1 MKKAQSAILHFA
13 FCILHF
19 SPMSVTEAPAA
30 KTATATTPQVSR
42 TELEA
47 SGAVP
52 LLCLFAGAAVWLL
65 LGSLLAL
72 LCSLKL
78 HAPGLLASGPMF
90 TYGRVHAA
98 ADTALL
104 YGFGVPAALGV
115 GLWLLCRLGR
125 TRLAGAAVAAVGAVG
140 WNAAVAAGLWAI
152 LRGGG
157 TGYEGFE
164 MPGAVAPLLVLSYV
178 LIGICGVITF
188 QQREAGPLYPSQ
200 WFVLGAF
207 FWFAWIFSTAAM
219 LLLGAPVRGV
229 LQASVNWWYEHNLG
243 TVFFGFAGLAPIFYF
258 IPKLTGRPL
267 HSYYQA
273 ALAFWMLAL
282 AGSWGGIPGGAP
294 LPGWLVSVSLVGTVL
309 TIIPIA
315 AVALNLYLT
324 VGDAPAALGAN
335 PSLGF
340 TCAGLIFWVIAG
352 AQEVAGA
359 LPSVGMLTDF
369 TWFTPAQRDLFRFG
383 FVGMTMFGAIYYIVP
398 RLADAKSAAPDGL
411 WNGWLTKWH
420 FRLMLGGVV
429 MGYIALLV
437 AGVWQGVEFQNP
449 ANSFT
454 AVMRG
459 TMMALRLSTLE
470 PLLLTLGMI
479 AFLLNFALLL
489 KGCCARC
496 RRGGMRKGGA

>member
-1 MKKAQSAILHFA
+1 
-13 FCILHF
+13 
-19 SPMSVTEAPAA
+19 MSVSAAPAP
-30 KTATATTPQVSR
+30 TAAAPQVSR
-42 TELEA
+42 TEIEA

-104 YGFGVPAALGV
+104 YGFGVPAALGA

-164 MPGAVAPLLVLSYV
+164 MPGAVAPLLVLSYL

-200 WFVLGAF
+200 WFVLGAL

-294 LPGWLVSVSLVGTVL
+294 LLGWLVSVSLVGTVL

-324 VGDAPAALGAN
+324 VGDAPAAALEAN
-335 PSLGF
+335 PSLRF
-340 TCAGLIFWVIAG
+340 TCAGLIFWVVAG

-359 LPSVGMLTDF
+359 LPSVGLLTDF
-369 TWFTPAQRDLFRFG
+369 TWFTTAQRDLFRYG

-398 RLADAKSAAPDGL
+398 RLADAKSTAPDGL
-411 WNGWLTKWH
+411 WKGWLTRWH
-420 FRLMLGGVV
+420 FRLMLAGVV

-437 AGVWQGVEFQNP
+437 AGVWQGVEFHNP

-459 TMMALRLSTLE
+459 TMMALRMSTLE